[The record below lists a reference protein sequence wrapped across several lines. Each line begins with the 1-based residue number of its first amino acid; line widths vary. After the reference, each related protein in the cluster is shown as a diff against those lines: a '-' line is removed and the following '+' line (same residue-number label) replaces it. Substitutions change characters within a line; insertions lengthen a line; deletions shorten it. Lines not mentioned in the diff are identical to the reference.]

1 MNRVLTCIMGAVVA
15 LAALGCQFSPTAP
28 FSGFDDRG
36 SRVVGHFESGSSGG
50 GALSLPGQAAT
61 SAITAVEGIIVTT
74 RERPSLTATVD
85 GAGRFTLVGVP
96 SGSFTLVFQLDG
108 RTIGEIS
115 LRDVSTNQGIKIVV
129 VLTVVGEVVLVSEE
143 RDRVSVSGE
152 CPRGPGFWCQ
162 NQSGNNPNLSRE
174 DFETFADEAAE
185 LLKDIDS
192 LNTREEI
199 AGAVC
204 NTGNQFARHL
214 ASLALNLA
222 AEMVEQGTTL
232 IGEQTYGTVG
242 EAFDAA
248 VKHLSGANP
257 LSGSQA
263 EALKD
268 VMDRINNAQNVEGC
282 NQLPEDDPTD
292 DDQPGPPPPPTQPPP
307 SGQLTIC
314 HIPPG
319 NYNARHTMTI
329 GASAWPAHQ
338 GHCAQGV
345 CDYQGSCR

>member
-1 MNRVLTCIMGAVVA
+1 MGAVVA

-222 AEMVEQGTTL
+222 AEMVEQDTTL

-292 DDQPGPPPPPTQPPP
+292 DDQPPPPPTQPPP